1 MRKTVYLPKYF
12 PHLLLFLHS
21 QSFKFPSG
29 VIVLSTKCSHV
40 KRSSE
45 KNAESKRKQWA
56 SLLCCWDHTS
66 SGQRRAPLPEALGTC
81 LAVAA
86 TAALRLPG
94 GRGGRGEKQQ
104 TGLWPSL
111 PDPHSPSC
119 PILGPETES
128 FAGSSVRVV
137 CGSRILSIW
146 GPGQETP
153 GGGNSKLSVSWVV
166 LSSPFLPWC
175 SCHAFL
181 F

>member
-1 MRKTVYLPKYF
+1 MATHSSILAWKIPWTEKPGGLQSKPVTHRPDWAHTHIHTCIHWRFYQTILEVCTCYEKLKMRKTVYLPKYF

-45 KNAESKRKQWA
+45 KNAESKGKQWA
-56 SLLCCWDHTS
+56 SLSCCWDHTS

-104 TGLWPSL
+104 TGQIGRA
-111 PDPHSPSC
+111 SC
-119 PILGPETES
+119 RE
-128 FAGSSVRVV
+128 RV
-137 CGSRILSIW
+137 
-146 GPGQETP
+146 
-153 GGGNSKLSVSWVV
+153 
-166 LSSPFLPWC
+166 
-175 SCHAFL
+175 
-181 F
+181 

>member
-45 KNAESKRKQWA
+45 KNAESKGKQWA
-56 SLLCCWDHTS
+56 SLSCCWDHTS

-111 PDPHSPSC
+111 PDPSQSLVPHPRARNRELRWELC
-119 PILGPETES
+119 PRG
-128 FAGSSVRVV
+128 VRVQDSV
-137 CGSRILSIW
+137 HLGSR
-146 GPGQETP
+146 PGDTR
-153 GGGNSKLSVSWVV
+153 GR
-166 LSSPFLPWC
+166 
-175 SCHAFL
+175 
-181 F
+181 